1 MRLPL
6 RVAALRALLVPLAI
20 GTIGLAGA
28 SVLAPES
35 TVARA
40 EDDAGMM
47 AFLLRDNARPEPAR
61 VWRFAAPAAQ
71 PRVVHF
77 GPALAYPPKIAAR
90 TIKMQPHVK
99 RSAKAAKAPVAQK
112 PAPAPLPPSR
122 SQLTQRPV
130 STVLH
135 AAERA
140 RFKDPTLRRGDIVAT
155 SRGLQVFLGGSRFP
169 YAESDFAL
177 LSKSRDG
184 RDRSGL
190 AAIDRALRMGG
201 PGQSAHRIRLASA
214 ATPASE
220 ARLAVARPV
229 GALAYAPMQV
239 RAETPALRAIDR
251 AVRASDGKPARKPV
265 ASDRSRSRHSA
276 TKQVSRP
283 QADAT
288 RRALKAHVRHGPPSA
303 ATLVRHRP
311 LVWHAPAFT
320 TRYAEAQRRW
330 RW

>member
-1 MRLPL
+1 MRSPL
-6 RVAALRALLVPLAI
+6 RVAALRALLSPLAI
-20 GTIGLAGA
+20 GVSLLGA
-28 SVLAPES
+28 SVLAPER
-35 TVARA
+35 ARA

-47 AFLLRDNARPEPAR
+47 TFLLRENARPEPAR

-71 PRVVHF
+71 PRVADF
-77 GPALAYPPKIAAR
+77 GPGLAYPRKIAAR
-90 TIKMQPHVK
+90 TVKMHPHVK
-99 RSAKAAKAPVAQK
+99 RAAQAAKAPAVQK
-112 PAPAPLPPSR
+112 LAAAPLPPSR
-122 SQLTQRPV
+122 SQLTQRPA

-169 YAESDFAL
+169 YAANDFAL

-184 RDRSGL
+184 GDRSGL

-201 PGQSAHRIRLASA
+201 PGQSAHRIKLASA
-214 ATPASE
+214 PTPASE
-220 ARLAVARPV
+220 ARPAVAKPV
-229 GALAYAPMQV
+229 PLAYAPAQV
-239 RAETPALRAIDR
+239 GAETPALRAIDR
-251 AVRASDGKPARKPV
+251 AMRATAGKPARKPV
-265 ASDRSRSRHSA
+265 ASDRSRARHAA

-283 QADAT
+283 QADAP
-288 RRALKAHVRHGPPSA
+288 RRALKAQVRHGAPSA

-320 TRYAEAQRRW
+320 TRYAEIHRRW